1 MEAVNGTI
9 VILCLV
15 GVALAIF
22 LNYKFNLQMGASAM
36 VFAFIIG
43 VLFMGLR
50 VKNVIA
56 MFPTS
61 IFFQVLALSLFFG
74 VGVVNGTM
82 QAIANKMLYATRKK
96 PYMLFFMLMLIG
108 FALGILGC
116 VPPAAGAI
124 LAVMGFTIAVP
135 SGVHPLI
142 CASLGYS
149 CNAGSFIRWGAS
161 GAIIESTI
169 AANEYEAEAMS
180 FTWQIWGFSMIISIV
195 VMVICFIIWK
205 GYKVKEVVG
214 MTKPEPF
221 TKEQK
226 QTLILILLVVFFA
239 VIPGMLVTWKIG
251 GAFMKTVSG
260 FCDIQVLC
268 LIGFCIAH
276 FLKLAPS
283 REVIS
288 KCPWNTILL
297 LGGISMLMSVA
308 VQAGAVKILSTWLG
322 SNVPTWLLPFFM
334 CLVGAF
340 LSSFSGGITVVFP
353 MVAPIVPALVAAA
366 GGGVSPMILFLAT
379 VLGAHFTGMSP
390 FSTGGAVFMGMNR
403 DESISKKLVTGQ
415 LIVCLIGV
423 VVAGIILTLMGFAF
437 K

>member
-22 LNYKFNLQMGASAM
+22 LSYKFNLQMGISAM

-61 IFFQVLALSLFFG
+61 VFFQVLALSLFFG

-82 QAIANKMLYATRKK
+82 EAVAKKMLYATRKK
-96 PYMLFFMLMLIG
+96 PYMLVFMLMIIG

-135 SGVHPLI
+135 SGVDPLI

-149 CNAGSFIRWGAS
+149 CNAGSFVRWGAS
-161 GAIIESTI
+161 GAIIDAKI
-169 AANEYEAEAMS
+169 AEQGYEAESGA
-180 FTWQIWGFSMIISIV
+180 FTWQIFAISAV
-195 VMVICFIIWK
+195 VSILVIVICFFLWK

-214 MTKPEPF
+214 MEQPAPF
-221 TKEQK
+221 TKAQK
-226 QTLILILLVVFFA
+226 TTLILILCVVFFA
-239 VIPGMLVTWKIG
+239 VVPGMLVTWKIG
-251 GAFMKTVSG
+251 GAFMKTFSG

-268 LIGFCIAH
+268 LIGFILAH
-276 FLKLAPS
+276 FLKLAKP
-283 REVIS
+283 REVINA
-288 KCPWNTILL
+288 CPWNTLILL
-297 LGGISMLMSVA
+297 AGISMLMAVA
-308 VQAGAVKILSTWLG
+308 VQAGAVKIISDWLTATI
-322 SNVPTWLLPFFM
+322 PAWLLPFFM
-334 CLVGAF
+334 CLLGAF

-353 MVAPIVPALVAAA
+353 MVAPIVPALVKSS
-366 GGGVSPMILFLAT
+366 GGALNPMVLFLAA
-379 VLGAHFTGMSP
+379 VMGAHFTGMSP

-403 DESISKKLVTGQ
+403 DESQAKRLVTGQ
-415 LIVCLIGV
+415 LVVCLIGV
-423 VVAGIILTLMGFAF
+423 VVGGIVLTILGQIL
-437 K
+437 

>member
-1 MEAVNGTI
+1 MEGVNGTI

-22 LNYKFNLQMGASAM
+22 LSYKFNLQMGVSAM

-50 VKNVIA
+50 VKQVIA

-61 IFFQVLALSLFFG
+61 VFFQVMSLSLFFG

-82 QAIANKMLYATRKK
+82 KAVADKMLYATRKR
-96 PYMLFFMLMLIG
+96 PSMLVFMLMIIG

-135 SGVHPLI
+135 SGVDPLI

-149 CNAGSFIRWGAS
+149 ANAGSFVRWGAS
-161 GAIIESTI
+161 GAIIDANI
-169 AANEYEAEAMS
+169 AANGYEAES
-180 FTWQIWGFSMIISIV
+180 GGFTWSIFFISVIV
-195 VMVICFIIWK
+195 SILLIVICFFIWK
-205 GYKVKEVVG
+205 GYKVKAIVG
-214 MTKPEPF
+214 MKEPEPF
-221 TKEQK
+221 TREQK
-226 QTLILILLVVFFA
+226 TTLILILCVVFFA
-239 VIPGMLVTWKIG
+239 VVPGMLNTWKIG
-251 GAFMKTVSG
+251 GAFMKSFSG

-268 LIGFCIAH
+268 LIGFIFAH
-276 FLKLAPS
+276 FLKLAEPKK
-283 REVIS
+283 VIAA
-288 KCPWNTILL
+288 CPWNTLL
-297 LGGISMLMSVA
+297 LLSGISMLMAVA
-308 VQAGAVKILSTWLG
+308 VQAGAVKIISDWLTATIP
-322 SNVPTWLLPFFM
+322 NWLLPFFM
-334 CLVGAF
+334 CLLGAF

-353 MVAPIVPALVAAA
+353 MVAPIVPQLVQSSGGALNAMV
-366 GGGVSPMILFLAT
+366 LFLAA

-403 DESISKKLVTGQ
+403 DESIAKRLVTGQ
-415 LIVCLIGV
+415 LVVCLIGV
-423 VVAGIILTLMGFAF
+423 VLGGIILTILGVIL
-437 K
+437 

>member
-1 MEAVNGTI
+1 MEAVNGSI
-9 VILCLV
+9 VIMCLV

-22 LNYKFNLQMGASAM
+22 LTYKFNLQMGVSSM

-61 IFFQVLALSLFFG
+61 VFFQVLSLSLFFG

-82 QAIANKMLYATRKK
+82 EAVANKMLYATRKR
-96 PYMLFFMLMLIG
+96 PYMLVFMLMIIG
-108 FALGILGC
+108 FALGMLGC

-124 LAVMGFTIAVP
+124 LAVMSFTIAVP
-135 SGVHPLI
+135 SGVNPLI

-169 AANEYEAEAMS
+169 AANQYEAEAMG
-180 FTWQIWGFSMIISIV
+180 FTWSIFAISMIVSIV
-195 VMVICFIIWK
+195 IILVCFFIWK
-205 GYKVKEVVG
+205 GYKIKEVVG
-214 MTKPEPF
+214 MKQPDPF

-226 QTLILILLVVFFA
+226 RTLTLILVIVFFA
-239 VIPGMLVTWKIG
+239 VVPGMLVTWKIG
-251 GAFMKTVSG
+251 GAFMKSLSG

-268 LIGFCIAH
+268 LIGFIIAH
-276 FLKLAPS
+276 FLKLANP
-283 REVIS
+283 REVIN
-288 KCPWNTILL
+288 KCPWNTLIL
-297 LGGISMLMSVA
+297 LGGVSMLMSVA
-308 VQAGAVKILSTWLG
+308 VQAGAIEIISTWLDATIP
-322 SNVPTWLLPFFM
+322 NLLLPFFM
-334 CLVGAF
+334 CLLGAF

-353 MVAPIVPALVAAA
+353 MVAPIVPALVQAA
-366 GGGVSPMILFLAT
+366 GGALNPMLLFLAAI
-379 VLGAHFTGMSP
+379 LGAHFTGMSP

-415 LIVCLIGV
+415 LLVCLIGV
-423 VVAGIILTLMGFAF
+423 VIGGIILTLMALAM
-437 K
+437 

>member
-22 LNYKFNLQMGASAM
+22 LSYKFNLQMGISAM

-61 IFFQVLALSLFFG
+61 VFFQVLALSLFFG

-82 QAIANKMLYATRKK
+82 EAVAKKMLYATRKK
-96 PYMLFFMLMLIG
+96 PYMLVFMLMIIG

-135 SGVHPLI
+135 SGVDPLI

-149 CNAGSFIRWGAS
+149 CNAGSFVRWGAS
-161 GAIIESTI
+161 GAIIDAKI
-169 AANEYEAEAMS
+169 AEQGYEAESGA
-180 FTWQIWGFSMIISIV
+180 FTWQIFAISAV
-195 VMVICFIIWK
+195 VSILVIVICFFLWK

-214 MTKPEPF
+214 MEQPAPF

-226 QTLILILLVVFFA
+226 TTLILILCVVFFA
-239 VIPGMLVTWKIG
+239 VVPGMLVTWKIG
-251 GAFMKTVSG
+251 GAFMKTFSG

-268 LIGFCIAH
+268 LIGFILAH
-276 FLKLAPS
+276 FLKLAKP
-283 REVIS
+283 REVINA
-288 KCPWNTILL
+288 CPWNTLILL
-297 LGGISMLMSVA
+297 AGISMLMAVA
-308 VQAGAVKILSTWLG
+308 VQAGAVKIISDWLTATI
-322 SNVPTWLLPFFM
+322 PAWLLPFFM
-334 CLVGAF
+334 CLLGAF

-353 MVAPIVPALVAAA
+353 MVAPIVPALVESS
-366 GGGVSPMILFLAT
+366 GGALNPMVLFLAA
-379 VLGAHFTGMSP
+379 VMGAHFTGMSP

-403 DESISKKLVTGQ
+403 DESQAKRLVTGQ
-415 LIVCLIGV
+415 LVVCLIGV
-423 VVAGIILTLMGFAF
+423 VVGGIVLTILGQIL
-437 K
+437 

>member
-22 LNYKFNLQMGASAM
+22 LSYKFNLQMGISAM

-43 VLFMGLR
+43 VLFMKLR
-50 VKNVIA
+50 VKEVIA

-61 IFFQVLALSLFFG
+61 VFFQVLSLSLFFG

-82 QAIANKMLYATRKK
+82 EAIAKKMLYATRKR
-96 PYMLFFMLMLIG
+96 PYMLVFMLMVIG

-135 SGVHPLI
+135 SGVDPLI

-169 AANEYEAEAMS
+169 ASNGYEADAMGY
-180 FTWQIWGFSMIISIV
+180 TWSIFGLSVVISIL
-195 VMVICFIIWK
+195 VMVLCFFIWK
-205 GYKVKEVVG
+205 GYRVKEIVG
-214 MTKPEPF
+214 MEQPAPF
-221 TKEQK
+221 TREQK
-226 QTLILILLVVFFA
+226 GTLTLILVVVFFA
-239 VIPGMLVTWKIG
+239 VVPGMLVTWKIG
-251 GAFMKTVSG
+251 GAFMKSLSG

-268 LIGFCIAH
+268 LIGFIIAH
-276 FLKLAPS
+276 FLKLANP
-283 REVIS
+283 REVIN
-288 KCPWNTILL
+288 KCPWNTLL
-297 LGGISMLMSVA
+297 LLAGISMLMSVG
-308 VQAGAVKILSTWLG
+308 VKAGAIKIISDWLTATIP
-322 SNVPTWLLPFFM
+322 NWLLPFFM
-334 CLVGAF
+334 CLLGAF

-353 MVAPIVPALVAAA
+353 MVAPIVPQLVQSSGGALNAMV
-366 GGGVSPMILFLAT
+366 LFLAA

-403 DESISKKLVTGQ
+403 DESQAKRLVTGQ
-415 LIVCLIGV
+415 LVVCLIGV
-423 VVAGIILTLMGFAF
+423 VVGGIILTILGVTM
-437 K
+437 

>member
-1 MEAVNGTI
+1 MEGVNGTI
-9 VILCLV
+9 VILCV
-15 GVALAIF
+15 IGVALAIF
-22 LNYKFNLQMGASAM
+22 LSYKFNLQMGISAM

-61 IFFQVLALSLFFG
+61 VFFQVMALSLFFG

-82 QAIANKMLYATRKK
+82 EVVAKKMLYATRKR
-96 PYMLFFMLMLIG
+96 PYMLVFMLMIIG

-135 SGVHPLI
+135 SGVDPLI

-149 CNAGSFIRWGAS
+149 CNAGSFVKWGAS
-161 GAIIESTI
+161 GAIISSTI
-169 AANEYEAEAMS
+169 ADRGYEAESTAY
-180 FTWQIWGFSMIISIV
+180 TWQIFGISAVVSILLII
-195 VMVICFIIWK
+195 ICFFIWK

-214 MTKPEPF
+214 MEQPAPF
-221 TKEQK
+221 TREQK
-226 QTLILILLVVFFA
+226 TTLILILIVVFFA
-239 VIPGMLVTWKIG
+239 VVPGILKTFIG
-251 GAFMKTVSG
+251 GPFLKKLTE

-268 LIGFCIAH
+268 LIGFILAH
-276 FLKLAPS
+276 FLKLAPPK
-283 REVIS
+283 EVI
-288 KCPWNTILL
+288 KACPWNTLILL
-297 LGGISMLMSVA
+297 SGISMLMSVA
-308 VQAGAVKILSTWLG
+308 VQAGAVTIISNWLTA
-322 SNVPTWLLPFFM
+322 NIPAWLLPFFM
-334 CLVGAF
+334 CLLGAF

-353 MVAPIVPALVAAA
+353 MVAPIVPELVQSS
-366 GGGVSPMILFLAT
+366 GGKLNAMVLFLAA

-403 DESISKKLVTGQ
+403 DESQAKRLVTGQ
-415 LIVCLIGV
+415 LVVCLIGV
-423 VVAGIILTLMGFAF
+423 VFGGIILTILGVIL
-437 K
+437 

>member
-22 LNYKFNLQMGASAM
+22 LSYKFNLQMGISAM

-50 VKNVIA
+50 VKAVIA

-61 IFFQVLALSLFFG
+61 VFFQVLALSLFFG

-82 QAIANKMLYATRKK
+82 EAVAKKMLYATRKK
-96 PYMLFFMLMLIG
+96 PYMLVFMLMIIG

-135 SGVHPLI
+135 SGVDPLI

-149 CNAGSFIRWGAS
+149 CNAGSFVRWGAS
-161 GAIIESTI
+161 GAIIDATI
-169 AANEYEAEAMS
+169 AKQGYEAESGA
-180 FTWQIWGFSMIISIV
+180 FTWEIFAISAIV
-195 VMVICFIIWK
+195 SILLIVICFFLWK

-214 MTKPEPF
+214 MEQPAPF

-226 QTLILILLVVFFA
+226 TTLILILCVVFFA
-239 VIPGMLVTWKIG
+239 VVPGMLVTWKIG
-251 GAFMKTVSG
+251 LPLMKTISG

-268 LIGFCIAH
+268 LIGFILSH
-276 FLKLAPS
+276 FLKLAKP
-283 REVIS
+283 REVINA
-288 KCPWNTILL
+288 CPWNTLILL
-297 LGGISMLMSVA
+297 AGISMLMSVA
-308 VQAGAVKILSTWLG
+308 VEAGAVKIISDWLTATI
-322 SNVPTWLLPFFM
+322 PAWLLPFFM
-334 CLVGAF
+334 CLLGAF

-353 MVAPIVPALVAAA
+353 MVAPIVPALVESS
-366 GGGVSPMILFLAT
+366 GGALNPMVLFLAA
-379 VLGAHFTGMSP
+379 VMGAHFTGMSP

-403 DESISKKLVTGQ
+403 DESQAKRLVTGQ
-415 LIVCLIGV
+415 LVVCLIGV
-423 VVAGIILTLMGFAF
+423 VVGGIVLTILGQIL
-437 K
+437 

>member
-22 LNYKFNLQMGASAM
+22 LSYKFNLQMGISAM

-50 VKNVIA
+50 VKAVIA

-61 IFFQVLALSLFFG
+61 VFFQVLALSLFFG

-82 QAIANKMLYATRKK
+82 EAVAKKMLYATRKK
-96 PYMLFFMLMLIG
+96 PYMLVFMLMIIG

-135 SGVHPLI
+135 SGVDPLI

-149 CNAGSFIRWGAS
+149 CNAGSFVRWGAS
-161 GAIIESTI
+161 GAIIDATI
-169 AANEYEAEAMS
+169 AKHGYEAESGA
-180 FTWQIWGFSMIISIV
+180 FTWEIFAISAIV
-195 VMVICFIIWK
+195 SILVIVICFFLWK
-205 GYKVKEVVG
+205 GYKVKQVVG
-214 MTKPEPF
+214 MEQPAPF

-226 QTLILILLVVFFA
+226 TTLILILCVVFFA
-239 VIPGMLVTWKIG
+239 VVPGMLVTWKIG
-251 GAFMKTVSG
+251 LPLMKTISG

-268 LIGFCIAH
+268 LIGFILSH
-276 FLKLAPS
+276 FLKLAKP
-283 REVIS
+283 REVINA
-288 KCPWNTILL
+288 CPWNTLILL
-297 LGGISMLMSVA
+297 AGISMLMSVA
-308 VQAGAVKILSTWLG
+308 VEAGAVKIISDWLTATI
-322 SNVPTWLLPFFM
+322 PAWLLPFFM
-334 CLVGAF
+334 CLLGAF

-353 MVAPIVPALVAAA
+353 MVAPIVPALVESS
-366 GGGVSPMILFLAT
+366 GGALNPMVLFLAA
-379 VLGAHFTGMSP
+379 VMGAHFTGMSP

-403 DESISKKLVTGQ
+403 DESQAKRLVTGQ
-415 LIVCLIGV
+415 LVVCLIGV
-423 VVAGIILTLMGFAF
+423 VVGGIVLTILGQIL
-437 K
+437 